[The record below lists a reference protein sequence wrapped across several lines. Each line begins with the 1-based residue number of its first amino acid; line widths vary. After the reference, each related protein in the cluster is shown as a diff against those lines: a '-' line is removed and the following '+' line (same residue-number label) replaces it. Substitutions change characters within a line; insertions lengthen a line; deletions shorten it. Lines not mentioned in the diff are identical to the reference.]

1 MVELCKEDLSHWCDG
16 REEAACLC
24 CNELKKGAVK
34 KRTQYRGS
42 FKCTQISFK
51 HCRIAPKRRRR
62 IGEAQKSR
70 RQKRG
75 GEVAA
80 S

>member
-1 MVELCKEDLSHWCDG
+1 MMVERKLLAC
-16 REEAACLC
+16 AAMSS
-24 CNELKKGAVK
+24 KKGAVK

-80 S
+80 R